1 MQPKMGVSLMNFVK
15 LTGLCRGIAI
25 IALAAVIGFSFVSCG
40 GDGDDTIPAKWR
52 GIYQGDAID
61 EYYGGGLFDDC
72 TAEVIIYNDDDYGG
86 MFSYEFFNSPYSLG
100 KGYGLASVKSGGTI
114 AGSLSGEYVYIFN
127 DVRRLGILVNIP
139 SERKVY
145 AFFGAKVSEIILEY
159 EQDGVTATPAISAS
173 IDTSIIY
180 SFNGYKQY

>member
-15 LTGLCRGIAI
+15 LTELCRGIAI

-40 GDGDDTIPAKWR
+40 GDSDDTIPAKWR
-52 GIYQGDAID
+52 GIYQGNAID
-61 EYYGGGLFDDC
+61 EYYDGLFPC
-72 TAEVIIYNDDDYGG
+72 LAKVTIYNTDDHGG
-86 MFSYEFFNSPYSLG
+86 ELSYEFINSPYSIG
-100 KGYGLASVKSGGTI
+100 VGYGWASVKSGGTI

-145 AFFGAKVSEIILEY
+145 AFFGARVSEIILEY
-159 EQDGVTATPAISAS
+159 EQDGITATPAISAS
-173 IDTSIIY
+173 IDTSLMY